1 MLEYNFDHVMK
12 IVYCLNSIRFLG
24 GIQRVTTVKANAL
37 AEIPGNEVYVVVT
50 DNKAGPAI
58 HELSPKVHLIDLDI
72 NYYDRNQER
81 SMLTNLIVG
90 MAKGIPHKKALKRTL
105 RQINPDIVVSVG
117 MSEKYML
124 TSMKRRTWKIIREF
138 HSEKNYR
145 SKHARSLFKKVQ
157 GKVSDF
163 YEFHYADKKF
173 DRIVVLTDEDKETN
187 WQGWSNVSVMPNPVA
202 FKCDTP
208 SDLRD
213 KTVISMG
220 RLEPV
225 KNFSSLIS
233 AFQIVAQRHPDWTLK
248 IYGDGSLKGSLQ
260 KQINESGL
268 QDNVSLMGFSSDMKN
283 VLRQS
288 SIFAF
293 SSLVEGFAL
302 VIVEAMECGLPVISY
317 QCSCGPKDIITNGK
331 DGFLVP
337 VNDEQMFADKICD
350 LIEDENLRRQIS
362 YAARVRAQH
371 YHVENIAQQWMD
383 LFNEVM
389 GIRHEA
395 GNNGNTNNWVGQ

>member
-1 MLEYNFDHVMK
+1 MK
-12 IVYCLNSIRFLG
+12 IVYCVNSIRFLG

-202 FKCDTP
+202 FKCDEP
-208 SDLRD
+208 SDLTE

-233 AFQIVAQRHPDWTLK
+233 AFKIVAQKHPEWKLK

-260 KQINESGL
+260 NQINESGL
-268 QDNVSLMGFSSDMKN
+268 HDNVLLMGFSSDMETALK
-283 VLRQS
+283 QS

-302 VIVEAMECGLPVISY
+302 VIVEAMECGLPVVSY
-317 QCSCGPKDIITNGK
+317 QCPCGPKDIITDGK
-331 DGFLVP
+331 DGYLVP
-337 VNDEQMFADKICD
+337 VNNEHLMSERICE
-350 LIEDENLRRQIS
+350 LIEDYDLRYRIS
-362 YAARVRAQH
+362 VAARERAKFYQADS
-371 YHVENIAQQWMD
+371 IARRWMD
-383 LFNEVM
+383 LFNE
-389 GIRHEA
+389 II
-395 GNNGNTNNWVGQ
+395 TCS